1 MKQLSNK
8 QQSGFTL
15 IELVIVIAILGILSA
30 VALPKF
36 VDLSG
41 SAKTAAVQ
49 GVAGAITSAFFTNA
63 AAVAVGV
70 SPSAAISGAALTV
83 SLAAGSVLAGGL
95 PSGYTLS
102 PATASCTGV
111 GGAIALTVS
120 GATAGQAAAA
130 TLICTG

>member
-70 SPSAAISGAALTV
+70 SPSAAIAGSVTV
-83 SLAAGSVLAGGL
+83 ASAAGSVLAGGL

-120 GATAGQAAAA
+120 GATAGQTAAA

>member
-70 SPSAAISGAALTV
+70 LPSAAIAGSVTV
-83 SLAAGSVLAGGL
+83 ASAAGSVLAGGL

-120 GATAGQAAAA
+120 GATAGQTAAA